1 MRINSIKNHLMPQV
15 CVVIPIYKKELS
27 HYEQISFDS
36 IYNTLGGNNPLI
48 IVKPLSLDIDSITEK
63 YNGITV
69 ETFDD
74 DYFKNI
80 AGYNRLM
87 LSTEF
92 YQRFEQYNY
101 ILIAQTDC
109 YIFHDSLEY
118 WCKKGYDYVGA
129 PWLVKPIYKFPLFKL
144 ISYIKKKYCEAMGKP
159 NSQITNNKVGNGGL
173 SLRKIK
179 SHITAT
185 TKLGEIANRYLT
197 QPKRSAVFNEDVFFA
212 IEPNKNGMEFKY
224 PSAIEALEFSFDK
237 YPNLSSNLIKGKIP
251 MGCHG
256 WYKRKMIKYWTP
268 IILKK

>member
-1 MRINSIKNHLMPQV
+1 MPQV
-15 CVVIPIYKKELS
+15 CIVIPIYKREFS

-36 IYNTLGGNNPLI
+36 IYNTLGDNNPII
-48 IVKPLSLDIDSITEK
+48 IVKPHSLNIDNITDK
-63 YNGITV
+63 YKGIAI

-74 DYFKNI
+74 NYFKSI
-80 AGYNRLM
+80 AGYNKLM

-92 YQRFEQYNY
+92 YERFEQYRY

-109 YIFHDSLEY
+109 YIFKDELSL
-118 WCKKGYDYVGA
+118 WCEKGYDYIGA

-144 ISYIKKKYCEAMGKP
+144 VSYIKKRYCQATGKP

-173 SLRKIK
+173 SLRKVE
-179 SHITAT
+179 SHIKATAE
-185 TKLGEIANRYLT
+185 LQEIVNRYLT

-212 IEPNKNGMEFKY
+212 IEPNKNGLNFKY
-224 PSAIEALEFSFDK
+224 PSPIEALEFSFDK
-237 YPNLSSNLIKGKIP
+237 YPNLSSNLIKGKTP

-268 IILKK
+268 IILQK